1 MTASDLDDLTVS
13 EIMRRW
19 PATMRL
25 FIDRRLLCVGCP
37 IAPFH
42 TLTDVAREH
51 GVDHDE
57 LCEAVQ
63 AVASGQDATTGPAS
77 AHRRSGRVHAGRTL

>member
-1 MTASDLDDLTVS
+1 MTTIELEDLTVS
-13 EIMRRW
+13 EIMKRW

-42 TLTDVAREH
+42 MLTDVAFEH
-51 GVDHDE
+51 GVDYDS
-57 LCEAVQ
+57 LVA
-63 AVASGQDATTGPAS
+63 AVAKVVDASEITAVPVS
-77 AHRRSGRVHAGRTL
+77 ARRRSARVHAGRRP

>member
-1 MTASDLDDLTVS
+1 MNAAELDELTVS

-51 GVDHDE
+51 GITHDSLLE
-57 LCEAVQ
+57 GVLAIANAGEATAAPVS
-63 AVASGQDATTGPAS
+63 VRPRS
-77 AHRRSGRVHAGRTL
+77 ARAHADRRL

>member
-1 MTASDLDDLTVS
+1 MRGYAMTSNELAELTVS

-25 FIDRRLLCVGCP
+25 FIDHRLLCVGCP

-42 TLTDVAREH
+42 TIADVAREH
-51 GVDHDE
+51 QVDEDE
-57 LCEAVQ
+57 LVDMIL
-63 AVASGQDATTGPAS
+63 ASMQEGVTAGPAS
-77 AHRRSGRVHAGRTL
+77 IPR

>member
-1 MTASDLDDLTVS
+1 MTTNELAELTVS

-25 FIDRRLLCVGCP
+25 FIDHRLLCVGCP

-42 TLTDVAREH
+42 TIADVAREH
-51 GVDHDE
+51 QVDEDE
-57 LCEAVQ
+57 LVDMIL
-63 AVASGQDATTGPAS
+63 ASMQEGVTAGPAS
-77 AHRRSGRVHAGRTL
+77 IPR

>member
-1 MTASDLDDLTVS
+1 MTVSELDDLTVS

-57 LCEAVQ
+57 LCSAVL
-63 AVASGQDATTGPAS
+63 AVAAGDEPTAGPAS
-77 AHRRSGRVHAGRTL
+77 THRRSTRAHADRTL

>member
-1 MTASDLDDLTVS
+1 MRGYAMTSNELAELTVS

-25 FIDRRLLCVGCP
+25 FIDHRLLCVGCP

-42 TLTDVAREH
+42 TIADVAREH
-51 GVDHDE
+51 QVDEDE
-57 LCEAVQ
+57 LVDMIL
-63 AVASGQDATTGPAS
+63 ASTQEGVTAGPAS
-77 AHRRSGRVHAGRTL
+77 IPR

>member
-1 MTASDLDDLTVS
+1 MDADELGELTVS

-51 GVDHDE
+51 HVDEDALVE
-57 LCEAVQ
+57 MVL
-63 AVASGQDATTGPAS
+63 AVAQEGAATAVPAS
-77 AHRRSGRVHAGRTL
+77 VPRRSAPIRADRTP

>member
-1 MTASDLDDLTVS
+1 MAAIGLEDLTVS
-13 EIMRRW
+13 EIMTRW

-25 FIDRRLLCVGCP
+25 FIERRLLCVGCP

-51 GVDHDE
+51 FADYDNLVA
-57 LCEAVQ
+57 AVS
-63 AVASGQDATTGPAS
+63 AVASAEDLQPSRLEAVADENELVRG
-77 AHRRSGRVHAGRTL
+77 AHL

>member
-1 MTASDLDDLTVS
+1 MPSSDLDDLAVS
-13 EIMRRW
+13 EIMARW

-25 FIDRRLLCVGCP
+25 FIDRHLLCVGCP

-51 GVDHDE
+51 DVAYDE
-57 LCEAVQ
+57 LFAAIAVEA
-63 AVASGQDATTGPAS
+63 AAPTAAPARV
-77 AHRRSGRVHAGRTL
+77 RR

>member
-1 MTASDLDDLTVS
+1 MTAIGLEDLTVS

-42 TLTDVAREH
+42 VLTDVAREH
-51 GVDHDE
+51 GTDYDNLVAAVSAVTNAEE
-57 LCEAVQ
+57 LQPSGLEAV
-63 AVASGQDATTGPAS
+63 ADENELVRG
-77 AHRRSGRVHAGRTL
+77 AHL

>member
-1 MTASDLDDLTVS
+1 MTAIELNDLTVS
-13 EIMRRW
+13 EIMQRW

-51 GVDHDE
+51 GADLDE
-57 LCEAVQ
+57 LCEAVL
-63 AVASGQDATTGPAS
+63 AIANGSAATIGPAS
-77 AHRRSGRVHAGRTL
+77 AHRRSARVHAGRTL

>member
-1 MTASDLDDLTVS
+1 MRTDELAELTVS

-25 FIDRRLLCVGCP
+25 FIEHRLLCVGCP

-42 TLTDVAREH
+42 TIADVAREH
-51 GVDHDE
+51 QVDDDE
-57 LCEAVQ
+57 LVEMILSSTQEA
-63 AVASGQDATTGPAS
+63 ATAGPAS
-77 AHRRSGRVHAGRTL
+77 IPRRSARVRADHRP

>member
-1 MTASDLDDLTVS
+1 MQTIELEELTVS

-25 FIDRRLLCVGCP
+25 FIDRHLLCVGCP

-42 TLTDVAREH
+42 ILTDVAREH
-51 GVDHDE
+51 GVEYTD
-57 LCEAVQ
+57 LLEAVL
-63 AVASGQDATTGPAS
+63 AVANAEEVTAAPAS
-77 AHRRSGRVHAGRTL
+77 GRPRSARAHVDRRF

>member
-1 MTASDLDDLTVS
+1 MPMRGYAMTTNELAELTVS

-25 FIDRRLLCVGCP
+25 FIDHRLLCVGCP

-42 TLTDVAREH
+42 TIADVAREH
-51 GVDHDE
+51 QVDEDE
-57 LCEAVQ
+57 LVDMIL
-63 AVASGQDATTGPAS
+63 ASMQEGVTAGPAS
-77 AHRRSGRVHAGRTL
+77 IPR

>member
-1 MTASDLDDLTVS
+1 MRGYAMTTNELLELTVS

-25 FIDRRLLCVGCP
+25 FIDHRLLCVGCP

-42 TLTDVAREH
+42 TIADVAREH
-51 GVDHDE
+51 QVDEDE
-57 LCEAVQ
+57 LVDMIL
-63 AVASGQDATTGPAS
+63 ASMQEGVTAGPAS
-77 AHRRSGRVHAGRTL
+77 IPR